1 VQPSSPE
8 PDFFAILEVLARHK
22 VDFIVV
28 GGVAATLQGALL
40 MTMDVDIVHDRETS
54 NIERLLAALR
64 ELDAFYRLQASR
76 RLPPNSSHLSSRG
89 HHLLSTKF
97 GALDVLG
104 TIGHAHEWS
113 ELIQKTDIVELQE
126 GLTIA
131 VLDLPTQIAIK
142 EEVNRPKDAIML
154 PILRQTLAER
164 SNAKTGLP
172 RDSASEHQDP

>member
-1 VQPSSPE
+1 MQPSSPE
-8 PDFFAILEVLARHK
+8 PDLFAILEVLLRHR

-28 GGVAATLQGALL
+28 GGVAATLQGAPIL
-40 MTMDVDIVHDRETS
+40 TMDVDIVHAREKS
-54 NIERLLAALR
+54 NIERLLGALR

-76 RLPPNSSHLSSRG
+76 RLPPNSSHLSSPG

-104 TIGHAHEWS
+104 TIGHAHDWS
-113 ELIQKTDIVELQE
+113 ELIHRTDIVQLNE
-126 GLTIA
+126 GMTIA

-164 SNAKTGLP
+164 STLKTGSP
-172 RDSASEHQDP
+172 PEPASEPQAP